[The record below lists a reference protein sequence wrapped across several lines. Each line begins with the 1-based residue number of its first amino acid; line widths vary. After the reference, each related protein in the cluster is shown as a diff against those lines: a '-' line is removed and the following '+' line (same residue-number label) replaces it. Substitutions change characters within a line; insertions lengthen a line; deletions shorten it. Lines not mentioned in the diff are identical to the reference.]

1 MYGSGDFDPQK
12 NNNGND
18 FSKLR
23 FMYCAKSLEFIGDCC
38 DATIFRVGQSP
49 LTHYETIRNIA
60 KKLP

>member
-1 MYGSGDFDPQK
+1 
-12 NNNGND
+12 
-18 FSKLR
+18 
-23 FMYCAKSLEFIGDCC
+23 MYCAKSLEFIGDCC